1 MTKYETAATLLEL
14 MYTAN
19 LADTDQ
25 AEPWQ
30 TPIMAQDLFRDL
42 SHALRKVLGDD
53 LYLYLLE
60 GDLFVD
66 AKRIEEA
73 EAELEG

>member
-1 MTKYETAATLLEL
+1 

-30 TPIMAQDLFRDL
+30 TPVMAQDLFRDL
-42 SHALRKVLGDD
+42 SHALRKVIGDD